1 MRRSDSVALP
11 PLLHLRRRSAA
22 GSTSAS
28 QRRRPQA
35 GHGYTRRSAG
45 TSLCR
50 RRPSR
55 RGRCRPA
62 RWRSPIVLLYLGLL
76 CPREASG
83 TRIVKRHTSQLG
95 AQAQTLVGLVDLSV
109 EEGDPPTV
117 QDVLSVACQLAVC
130 EDLVT
135 ILGWVVADLY
145 VVHGLLHSSAIA
157 LVGRWVNKAATLAQ
171 LSISPFEKCRSKN

>member
-1 MRRSDSVALP
+1 MALDVN
-11 PLLHLRRRSAA
+11 RKE
-22 GSTSAS
+22 
-28 QRRRPQA
+28 QA
-35 GHGYTRRSAG
+35 EQHYQE
-45 TSLCR
+45 
-50 RRPSR
+50 
-55 RGRCRPA
+55 
-62 RWRSPIVLLYLGLL
+62 SP
-76 CPREASG
+76 G
-83 TRIVKRHTSQLG
+83 TRIGERLPGQPG
-95 AQAQTLVGLVDLSV
+95 AKAKALIRVVDLSV

-117 QDVLSVACQLAVC
+117 QDVLSVACQLAIR